1 MTPSRLSCCG
11 DHCGNEEAGSV
22 TVNELIRTIAFQ
34 RLLQTRQPVS
44 AKALINELGGSPV
57 EVEAG
62 LAELDRQGLIRRNQ
76 SGDVVG
82 SVGLSIEPSR
92 HELHGRDQQFWT
104 WCAYDAVGILGALGA
119 SGRVLSKSP
128 LTGAPIEVNSV
139 MGRQRRAKS
148 SSSCPTSF
156 RCRTARRRRSLA
168 CRFLTTGVHRSTS
181 SRIVRRARP
190 GPSAVAPAARH
201 FPLPKPP
208 PAAPHIGRPRSRPHG
223 EVTRL
228 SGAPQASKRSR
239 RSGSPPTSA
248 LVARL

>member
-128 LTGAPIEVNSV
+128 LTGAPIEVQFRDGAPETSKVVLFMPDFVSLSDGTPSPEPGVSV
-139 MGRQRRAKS
+139 FDDWCPQINLFEDSAASQAWAKRRDARGQTIS
-148 SSSCPTSF
+148 LTEAATRGATHWQAMVS
-156 RCRTARRRRSLA
+156 TARRGDAAERS
-168 CRFLTTGVHRSTS
+168 
-181 SRIVRRARP
+181 
-190 GPSAVAPAARH
+190 
-201 FPLPKPP
+201 
-208 PAAPHIGRPRSRPHG
+208 
-223 EVTRL
+223 
-228 SGAPQASKRSR
+228 AS
-239 RSGSPPTSA
+239 PEAQP
-248 LVARL
+248 